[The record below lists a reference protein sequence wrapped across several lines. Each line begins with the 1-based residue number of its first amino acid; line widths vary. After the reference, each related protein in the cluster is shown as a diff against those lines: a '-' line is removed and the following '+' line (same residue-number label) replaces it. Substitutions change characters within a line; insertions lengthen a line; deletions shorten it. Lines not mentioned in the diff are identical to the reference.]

1 MTDPSPKPVDPT
13 GLLLPAR
20 VTLIIAATVVM
31 VGMTPCLGLLQW
43 PALVLCLPPLV
54 LGILGLRRVRKQHHD
69 EALHP
74 APFLGTVV
82 GAVLLLVL
90 SVTRLILGLGVA

>member
-1 MTDPSPKPVDPT
+1 MSEPTPKPVDPT

-20 VTLIIAATVVM
+20 VTLIVAAFVVM

-43 PALVLCLPPLV
+43 PALVLCIPPLV
-54 LGILGLRRVRKQHHD
+54 IGIVGLQCVSKQRYD
-69 EALHP
+69 EDLHP
-74 APFLGTVV
+74 APFLGTTI

-90 SVTRLILGLGVA
+90 SITRLILGLGVA